1 MTPFEEL
8 LDYRRYVSEMY
19 SQVRSSTLSP
29 QDTWTRFRQERDKLF
44 CTHPQS
50 ALSDE
55 QKANFTSLDY
65 YDYDPT
71 LRFALPVDGNVEQDI
86 VELSLP
92 GDGIV
97 KMKRFGKVHLPLAE
111 QNVSLSLF
119 WILGYGGGVFLHFR
133 DLTNHDETNGGGRY
147 LLDTIKHADLG
158 YEDANIVLDFNYA
171 YNPSCGYNHRW
182 YCPLFDHENEL
193 PVAIR
198 AGEKMYAD
206 YQ

>member
-1 MTPFEEL
+1 MTAFEEL

-19 SQVRSSTLSP
+19 GRVRASTLSP
-29 QDTWTRFRQERDKLF
+29 EATWLRFRQERDKLF
-44 CTHPQS
+44 CAHPQS
-50 ALSDE
+50 ALSEE

-65 YDYDPT
+65 YDYDPA
-71 LRFALPVDGNVEQDI
+71 LRFSLPIDNDVEPDVI
-86 VELSLP
+86 ELSLP

-97 KMKRFGKVHLPLAE
+97 KMRRFGKVHFTVADEP
-111 QNVSLSLF
+111 VSLSLF

-133 DLTNHDETNGGGRY
+133 DLTNKTETNGGGRY

-158 YEDANIVLDFNYA
+158 NEDANIIIDFNYA

-182 YCPLFDHENEL
+182 YCPLFDDENVL
-193 PVAIR
+193 PVAIP